1 LARWCLKLY
10 TLVLGAL
17 GCFLAFIWVCFHL
30 YVLSQT
36 EVHDLR
42 MLRSAALY
50 AVIFL
55 IITSLFNL
63 FSVFFWGFEL

>member
-1 LARWCLKLY
+1 MFRWCLKLY

-36 EVHDLR
+36 EVHELR
-42 MLRSAALY
+42 MLR
-50 AVIFL
+50 
-55 IITSLFNL
+55 
-63 FSVFFWGFEL
+63 